1 MARLLSNSKAVSS
14 LPSLEISVNRS
25 RNPAVGFVLG
35 AERLPDA
42 HACTKKLASEFLI
55 GVLLRVNF
63 RQIFEWRREVRKV
76 EGTDHSYDLGF
87 AYSGGG
93 VGQELN
99 STPSSGIGL
108 LLLGPRRMSRPRSA
122 T

>member
-1 MARLLSNSKAVSS
+1 MRDNLILPWLTPGAVVLVPSDETLCLSQGGEDILHV
-14 LPSLEISVNRS
+14 PV
-25 RNPAVGFVLG
+25 
-35 AERLPDA
+35 A

-55 GVLLRVNF
+55 GVLLRVNV

-76 EGTDHSYDLGF
+76 EGTDHSYELGF

-99 STPSSGIGL
+99 STPSSGI
-108 LLLGPRRMSRPRSA
+108 
-122 T
+122 